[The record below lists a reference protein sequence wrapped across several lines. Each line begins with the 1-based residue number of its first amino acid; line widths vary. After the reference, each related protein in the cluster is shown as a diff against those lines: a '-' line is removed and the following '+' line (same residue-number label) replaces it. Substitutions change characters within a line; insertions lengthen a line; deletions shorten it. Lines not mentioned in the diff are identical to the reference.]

1 MSLFLEDGST
11 QVKSSD
17 VVLAVFSMVC
27 ELFNSHAVIQSEST
41 ILAILKNIEL
51 LNEDEHSVEVAIS
64 TLTSCLRSASK
75 DDTRLKGVK
84 GLFDE
89 VNKGARYSSTQS
101 DLAALYDEYQNDRGF
116 SLVL

>member
-64 TLTSCLRSASK
+64 SCLRSASK
-75 DDTRLKGVK
+75 DDTRLKVVK
-84 GLFDE
+84 VLFDE

-101 DLAALYDEYQNDRGF
+101 DLVALYDEYQNDRGF

>member
-1 MSLFLEDGST
+1 M
-11 QVKSSD
+11 KSSD

-75 DDTRLKGVK
+75 DDTRLKVVK
-84 GLFDE
+84 VLFDE
-89 VNKGARYSSTQS
+89 VNKGARYSSRIRSPTVS
-101 DLAALYDEYQNDRGF
+101 SPETKSGRWRLMTCWKGN
-116 SLVL
+116 